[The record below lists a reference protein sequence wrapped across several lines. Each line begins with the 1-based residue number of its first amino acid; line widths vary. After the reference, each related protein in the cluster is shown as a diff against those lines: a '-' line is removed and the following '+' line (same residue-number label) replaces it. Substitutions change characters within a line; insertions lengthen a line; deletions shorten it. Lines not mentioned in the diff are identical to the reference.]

1 MIISFEEP
9 PNRKQF
15 ESEEEYIKAY
25 KDWKKAFDLSMKKY
39 GNFRN
44 N

>member
-25 KDWKKAFDLSMKKY
+25 KEWKKAFDSSMCQPQAEVD
-39 GNFRN
+39 
-44 N
+44 